1 MTVYPPGA
9 SAGKRELDIA
19 ADPGLSVPDVTRGLI
34 SPATLL
40 P

>member
-1 MTVYPPGA
+1 VTPAGGE
-9 SAGKRELDIA
+9 SADRRERNTA